1 MSRLLVALGALI
13 VVVGC
18 GSGTDPCALVPRGHA
33 AGCPCVAVGSR
44 LCPSN
49 LVCDGR
55 QWVLVPM
62 VCMSDAGLLDASVE
76 DASTDANADAND
88 AWPTD

>member
-1 MSRLLVALGALI
+1 
-13 VVVGC
+13 
-18 GSGTDPCALVPRGHA
+18 
-33 AGCPCVAVGSR
+33 
-44 LCPSN
+44 
-49 LVCDGR
+49 
-55 QWVLVPM
+55 M